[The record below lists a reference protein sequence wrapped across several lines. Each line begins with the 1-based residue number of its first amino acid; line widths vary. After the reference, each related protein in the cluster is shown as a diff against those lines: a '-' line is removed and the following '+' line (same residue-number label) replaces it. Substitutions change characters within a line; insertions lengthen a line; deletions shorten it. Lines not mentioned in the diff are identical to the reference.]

1 MSDPDLTSSDQWAF
15 EIAADQ
21 LIKELRELLRD
32 HNADEVADLME
43 ERRRRV
49 KYRAGAS
56 FACGVK
62 LLVSA

>member
-1 MSDPDLTSSDQWAF
+1 MMGDPDLSSSDQRAF

-32 HNADEVADLME
+32 HNADEVADLIE

-49 KYRAGAS
+49 RDG
-56 FACGVK
+56 GRP
-62 LLVSA
+62 